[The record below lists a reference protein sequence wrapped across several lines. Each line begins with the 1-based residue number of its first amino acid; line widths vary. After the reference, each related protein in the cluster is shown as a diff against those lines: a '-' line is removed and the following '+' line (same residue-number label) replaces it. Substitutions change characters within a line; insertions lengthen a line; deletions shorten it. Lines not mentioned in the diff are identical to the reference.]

1 MFGFWKPNSPEY
13 NRLKELAGELKL
25 AIEPDIR
32 PLSDDLLS
40 KEIIAKDTNWLMYS
54 RYSSSSAKAAYLV
67 KAVLKKVQKSPEDYH
82 QVVKILK
89 QRNQYGKKGHYKDII
104 RELGKPLP
112 QPVPQQPWRAEDQDL
127 LAVVRDAW
135 KSMWM
140 WCSLPVMVYSFILT
154 IVIII
159 MHSILSTISVIL
171 CPSITKNLC
180 TIVVKLLWLSLLPYY
195 ILCITS

>member
-40 KEIIAKDTNWLMYS
+40 KEIIARDTNRLMYS

-89 QRNQYGKKGHYKDII
+89 QRNKYMGEKAIT
-104 RELGKPLP
+104 R
-112 QPVPQQPWRAEDQDL
+112 
-127 LAVVRDAW
+127 
-135 KSMWM
+135 
-140 WCSLPVMVYSFILT
+140 
-154 IVIII
+154 
-159 MHSILSTISVIL
+159 IS
-171 CPSITKNLC
+171 
-180 TIVVKLLWLSLLPYY
+180 
-195 ILCITS
+195 

>member
-1 MFGFWKPNSPEY
+1 MLYVMNNNDITTDTPLKANIQICTSSLILKTLEVSMFGFWKPNSPEY
-13 NRLKELAGELKL
+13 NRLKELAGKLKL

-89 QRNQYGKKGHYKDII
+89 QRNKHGKKGHYKDII

-127 LAVVRDAW
+127 SAVVRDAW

-154 IVIII
+154 IVIIC
-159 MHSILSTISVIL
+159 ILYL
-171 CPSITKNLC
+171 AP
-180 TIVVKLLWLSLLPYY
+180 
-195 ILCITS
+195 